1 MADND
6 KATKDEEFATML
18 EKFGDRFPTSEDYE
32 ALTDYITGVNEGV
45 DADDIPD
52 MRKSAIADLEEL
64 KETWETVRDQIDELI
79 KFGRENFK

>member
-64 KETWETVRDQIDELI
+64 KETWENVRDQIDELI